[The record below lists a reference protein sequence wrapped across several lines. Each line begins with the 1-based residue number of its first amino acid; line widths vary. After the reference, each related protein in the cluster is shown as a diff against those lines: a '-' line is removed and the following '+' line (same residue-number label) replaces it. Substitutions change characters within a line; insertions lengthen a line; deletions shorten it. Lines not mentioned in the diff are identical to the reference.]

1 MAILITD
8 ESFLISFKTILKCT
22 EYEGQI
28 DVVINMFDISIK
40 QKLEVLFWKNVFQ
53 EKGLSSEVAALGL

>member
-1 MAILITD
+1 MDA
-8 ESFLISFKTILKCT
+8 SFLTRFKTILKCT

-28 DVVINMFDISIK
+28 DVVIKMFDVNIK